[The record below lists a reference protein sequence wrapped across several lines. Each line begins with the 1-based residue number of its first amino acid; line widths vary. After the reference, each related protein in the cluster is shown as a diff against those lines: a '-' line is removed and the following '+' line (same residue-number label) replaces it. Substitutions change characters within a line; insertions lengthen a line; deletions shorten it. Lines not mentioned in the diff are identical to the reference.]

1 MLSPARFNVTDQRE
15 DIAVEEVTGPQPQPE
30 AANSADASK
39 SYAWDGFG
47 LTLRDLMAK
56 AEIQA
61 IRHALEHTGWNR
73 KQAARLLRISY
84 RGLLYKMRNHSI
96 TRSQ

>member
-1 MLSPARFNVTDQRE
+1 VTDQRE
-15 DIAVEEVTGPQPQPE
+15 DVTVDGATDSRPE
-30 AANSADASK
+30 SQAMADAANESK
-39 SYAWDGFG
+39 PGYTWDGLG

-61 IRHALEHTGWNR
+61 IRRALEHTGWNR
-73 KQAARLLRISY
+73 KQAAQLLRISY

>member
-1 MLSPARFNVTDQRE
+1 MAVDEVTDSR
-15 DIAVEEVTGPQPQPE
+15 PQPE
-30 AANSADASK
+30 VVANSADNSK
-39 SYAWDGFG
+39 SGNVWDGFG

-56 AEIQA
+56 AEVQA

-73 KQAARLLRISY
+73 KQAARLLQISY
-84 RGLLYKMRNHSI
+84 RGLLYKIRNHSI